1 MASIEEF
8 EGRLAALPKDDSV
21 VEERIDLLNQLAWEI
36 GFQNV
41 DRAAELTL
49 EAKALAT
56 ERSYQKGIAFSG
68 LNEAFGDYYFAQH
81 QRALAGRREALDLFR
96 EIGERGGEANALF
109 GLGMVHW
116 SLGDFEK
123 ALQYMHESLDLFR
136 ELAHPTREAWV
147 VTSIGGIY
155 ENLGNLDKALEF
167 HNRSLELFCSLG
179 DRNGEGRSLTGIGT
193 VYQRQNKH
201 ARALEYHRKALKLFR
216 QTDHKMGLAR
226 ALNDIGTIHQAQHKF
241 DEALQFHTEA
251 LEIRRKL
258 GTRHAE
264 TTSLINLGKLYKQ
277 EKEPETALGF
287 LEPALALSTEL
298 GAKPKMYQ
306 SHQALSETY
315 ATLGDH
321 ATALEHE
328 RAFHRIKEAV
338 FSDETTTRLKNRQV
352 SFEVEKA
359 EKEAK
364 IHRLRNVELA
374 DALQKLKAAQAQL
387 IQSERMA
394 AVGRLVAGVAHEVN
408 TPLGAIQSNANVSQ
422 RVVEKI
428 ARALDSSHSIDELN
442 SNRDLQRLLDTL
454 KANNE
459 TTETA
464 GRRISEL
471 VNRLKNFA
479 RLDEAEFQLVDV
491 HEGLES
497 TLSLIAP
504 QLKDRIRIVTE
515 FGVLPN
521 TECYPNALNQ
531 VFVTLLLNASEAIE
545 GEGTITVQTST
556 HNGEV
561 SVTTADTGKGIPPD
575 ELGKIFDIGIS
586 QKGSHL
592 RMHAGLANSHAIVQR
607 HHGDIE
613 VESELGKGTTFRIRL
628 PVRQA

>member
-1 MASIEEF
+1 MASIEEL
-8 EGRLAALPKDDSV
+8 EGRLAALRKDDSA

-56 ERSYQKGIAFSG
+56 ERSYRKGIAFSR
-68 LNEAFGDYYFAQH
+68 LNEAFGDYYFAKH
-81 QRALAGRREALDLFR
+81 QRALAGSREALDLFR

-136 ELAHPTREAWV
+136 ELAHPTREAWL
-147 VTSIGGIY
+147 VTSIGGVY
-155 ENLGNLDKALEF
+155 ENLGDLDKALEF
-167 HNRSLELFCSLG
+167 HNRSLEIFRSVG

-193 VYQRQNKH
+193 VYQRQNKLT
-201 ARALEYHRKALKLFR
+201 RALEYHRKALKLFR

-226 ALNDIGTIHQAQHKF
+226 ALNDIGTIHQARHKF
-241 DEALQFHTEA
+241 GEALQFHTEA

-258 GTRHAE
+258 GTKHAE
-264 TTSLINLGKLYKQ
+264 TTSLINLGKLYNQK
-277 EKEPETALGF
+277 KEPETALGF
-287 LEPALALSTEL
+287 LEQALAFSTEL
-298 GAKPKMYQ
+298 GAKPKTYQ

-315 ATLGDH
+315 AALGDY

-328 RAFHRIKEAV
+328 RTFHRIKEAV
-338 FSDETTTRLKNRQV
+338 FSDETTTRLKNLQV

-359 EKEAK
+359 EKEAE
-364 IHRLRNVELA
+364 IHRLRNIELA

-387 IQSERMA
+387 IQSEKMA

-408 TPLGAIQSNANVSQ
+408 TPIGAIQSNANVSQ
-422 RVVEKI
+422 RIVEKI
-428 ARALDSSHSIDELN
+428 ARALDSSHSIDELK
-442 SNRDLQRLLDTL
+442 SNRDLQRSLDTL

-479 RLDEAEFQLVDV
+479 RLDEAKFKLVDV

-504 QLKDRIRIVTE
+504 QLKDRIRVVKE

-521 TECYPNALNQ
+521 IECYPNELNQ
-531 VFVTLLLNASEAIE
+531 VFMTLLLNASEAIE

-561 SVTTADTGKGIPPD
+561 TVTTVDTGKGIPPD
-575 ELGKIFDIGIS
+575 ELAKIFDIGIS

-592 RMHAGLANSHAIVQR
+592 RMHAGLANSYAIVQR

-628 PVRQA
+628 PVRQ

>member
-1 MASIEEF
+1 MASIEEL
-8 EGRLAALPKDDSV
+8 ERRLATLPKDDSV

-56 ERSYQKGIAFSG
+56 ERSYQKGIAFSR
-68 LNEAFGDYYFAQH
+68 LNEAFGDYYFAKH
-81 QRALAGRREALDLFR
+81 QRALAGAREALDLLR

-123 ALQYMHESLDLFR
+123 ALQYMHESLVLFR
-136 ELAHPTREAWV
+136 ELARPTREAWV
-147 VTSIGGIY
+147 VTSIGGVY
-155 ENLGNLDKALEF
+155 ENLGDLDKALEF
-167 HNRSLELFCSLG
+167 HNRSLELFRSLG

-193 VYQRQNKH
+193 VYQRQNEH
-201 ARALEYHRKALKLFR
+201 TRALEYHRKALTLFR
-216 QTDHKMGLAR
+216 QADNKMGLAR

-258 GTRHAE
+258 GTKHAE
-264 TTSLINLGKLYKQ
+264 TTSLINLGKLYNQK
-277 EKEPETALGF
+277 KEPETALGF
-287 LEPALALSTEL
+287 LEQALALSIEF
-298 GAKPKMYQ
+298 GAKPKTYQ
-306 SHQALSETY
+306 SHQTLSETY
-315 ATLGDH
+315 AALGDY

-338 FSDETTTRLKNRQV
+338 FSDETTTRLKNLQV

-359 EKEAK
+359 EKEAE
-364 IHRLRNVELA
+364 IHRLRNIELA

-387 IQSERMA
+387 IQSEKMA

-422 RVVEKI
+422 RVVVKI
-428 ARALDSSHSIDELN
+428 ARALDSSHSIDELK
-442 SNRDLQRLLDTL
+442 SNRDLQRSLDTL

-479 RLDEAEFQLVDV
+479 RLDEAEFKLVDV

-504 QLKDRIRIVTE
+504 QLKDRIRVVKE

-521 TECYPNALNQ
+521 IECYPNELNQ
-531 VFVTLLLNASEAIE
+531 VFMTLLLNASEAIE

-575 ELGKIFDIGIS
+575 ELAKIFDIGIS

-592 RMHAGLANSHAIVQR
+592 RMHAGLANSYAIVQR